1 MEHWA
6 QCSGVDPHQPYCEQQ
21 EPSAQILSPT
31 HPEPHVPL
39 AIDCCVGTPNI
50 CGLAGLRTLV
60 EGCVGEVLDGLEAG
74 GNGENGLLAITAG
87 FEEFGALGLGAKGE
101 GAVGLPPQY
110 SWVVPHQPNC
120 EQHEPSGQIPSPM
133 EPPPHV
139 PLATGEGG
147 LTGLPAGDEGFVGF
161 LPQYS
166 EEVPHQPN
174 CEQHEPSGQI
184 PSPMEPPPHVPFAV
198 GEGGLIGP
206 FTGTEGFVGFP
217 PQYSEEVPHHPNGEQ
232 HEPSGQIPSPMEPP
246 PHVPFVAGEGGL
258 IGPFTGTEGFV
269 GFPPQYSEEV
279 PHQPNGE
286 QHEPSGQIPSPME
299 PPPHVPFAAD
309 EGGLIGPFTGAEG
322 FVGFPPQ
329 YSEEVPHQPNC
340 EQHEPSEQIPF
351 PTDPPPHVPPD
362 PLGIF
367 ALGAKGEDLVRFG
380 DEGVGLIGV
389 PIDVGF
395 VKLGMEGS
403 RGVGFGPK
411 GACLIGMTAEGE
423 GLVGL
428 NGGASFGALGI
439 ATEGDGI
446 PGVIGFLKLGF
457 EGVL

>member
-139 PLATGEGG
+139 P
-147 LTGLPAGDEGFVGF
+147 
-161 LPQYS
+161 
-166 EEVPHQPN
+166 
-174 CEQHEPSGQI
+174 
-184 PSPMEPPPHVPFAV
+184 
-198 GEGGLIGP
+198 
-206 FTGTEGFVGFP
+206 
-217 PQYSEEVPHHPNGEQ
+217 
-232 HEPSGQIPSPMEPP
+232 
-246 PHVPFVAGEGGL
+246 FVAG
-258 IGPFTGTEGFV
+258 
-269 GFPPQYSEEV
+269 
-279 PHQPNGE
+279 
-286 QHEPSGQIPSPME
+286 
-299 PPPHVPFAAD
+299 